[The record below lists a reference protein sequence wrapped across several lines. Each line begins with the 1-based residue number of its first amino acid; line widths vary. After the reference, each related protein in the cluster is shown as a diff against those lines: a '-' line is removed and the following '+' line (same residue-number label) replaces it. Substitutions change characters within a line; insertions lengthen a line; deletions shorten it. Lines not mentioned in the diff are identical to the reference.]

1 MELIMLLRRCT
12 IVMHAIIVAT
22 AFYQK
27 EIFVMR
33 RFIFAGLLCVL
44 AACGSPTGSTSV
56 PVSTSVPAPTTI
68 SALPTAPTL
77 ATGTSAEAPREI
89 MQAASLALET
99 ITKKPGDH
107 FKLVSSEEKD
117 WSDSGV
123 GCPDPDMM

>member
-1 MELIMLLRRCT
+1 
-12 IVMHAIIVAT
+12 
-22 AFYQK
+22 
-27 EIFVMR
+27 MR

-99 ITKKPGDH
+99 ITKKTGDQ